1 MYYPF
6 LGLSVFYYFQQY
18 LQDILSAKLRLVA
31 ENVCWNF
38 FDLLY
43 CFESLS
49 ESRGNVRG
57 ANLGVMWLV
66 GTLKGC
72 SHLLI
77 ASDSEFGNFIQ
88 SDHNF
93 SLLRF
98 KLWLDPQ
105 EIDGYQNKK
114 KKNWGPYS
122 KEHISSSKIQDEKR
136 FHKIIAKT
144 MASQKNAETMASQ
157 KSWCLE
163 CFSCNPWFFLGIS
176 GVSVI

>member
-6 LGLSVFYYFQQY
+6 LGLNVFYYFQQY

-31 ENVCWNF
+31 EKVCWNF

-114 KKNWGPYS
+114 KK
-122 KEHISSSKIQDEKR
+122 KIGDLTLKNIYLLLKFRMRNGSIKLLQKQWLV
-136 FHKIIAKT
+136 KKMQKQWQVKKAGVWSALVII
-144 MASQKNAETMASQ
+144 
-157 KSWCLE
+157 LD
-163 CFSCNPWFFLGIS
+163 FS
-176 GVSVI
+176 